1 LSQFPIISHLAS
13 LSILLPLGAGVLLW
27 NKSTRPMRLLT
38 GLLLYGSL
46 SNLFLLLLSLQ
57 FINNMFLIHLYTLVS
72 YLLIALLFSYW
83 HKGQGARYMR
93 FSIVLFF
100 ICYVTILGLGYE
112 DLQHPNKYSQT
123 IAGVLVAFIS
133 LYTLYTAFQGS
144 INHPAYEDERF
155 WVSFGIFISFSG
167 STFIYIAIP
176 TYITYDI
183 WWIILTLA
191 VLGNLL
197 CFKGYLCLRR

>member
-1 LSQFPIISHLAS
+1 
-13 LSILLPLGAGVLLW
+13 
-27 NKSTRPMRLLT
+27 MRLLT

-46 SNLFLLLLSLQ
+46 SNLSLLLLSLQ
-57 FINNMFLIHLYTLVS
+57 SINNMFLIHLYTLVS

-83 HKGQGARYMR
+83 HKGRVARYMR

-112 DLQHPNKYSQT
+112 DLQHPNKYSTT
-123 IAGVLVAFIS
+123 ITGVLVAFIS
-133 LYTLYTAFQGS
+133 LYTLCTAFQGS

-155 WVSFGIFISFSG
+155 WVSFGIFISYSG
-167 STFIYIAIP
+167 NTFIYIAIP
-176 TYITYDI
+176 TYITYDV
-183 WWIILTLA
+183 WTILLISDIFS
-191 VLGNLL
+191 NLL